1 MKMNWKILIA
11 VGIII
16 AAIILGMSAFRST
29 LYNGADLNLAVGN
42 GLVTVTNTSDLALPV
57 KLVAKRSFTVSSSI
71 EDLSERSTLQGSGGN
86 TTQVVEFMLPSGVSD
101 FTITNGTAVN
111 FVAVTDTP
119 LEVAVQP
126 LNPADTR
133 NRLIVALIAILG
145 SLFYLSSTN
154 DHRWISASR
163 RKKALDQAD
172 NQQSERQNFQRILDG
187 RTSNKS

>member
-1 MKMNWKILIA
+1 MKMNWKILLA
-11 VGIII
+11 LGIII
-16 AAIILGMSAFRST
+16 AAVILGVSALRST
-29 LYNGADLNLAVGN
+29 SYNGTDLNLAVGN

-71 EDLSERSTLQGSGGN
+71 EDISERSTLQGSGSN
-86 TTQVVEFMLPSGVSD
+86 TTQVVEIMLPSGVSD
-101 FTITNGTAVN
+101 FRITNGTAVN

-119 LEVAVQP
+119 LEVAIQA

-133 NRLIVALIAILG
+133 NRLIVAVIAILG
-145 SLFYLSSTN
+145 SLFYLSSAN

-163 RKKALDQAD
+163 RQKALDQAD